1 MRPFDGVSVRTAAVR
16 VREECYVLSTNSSNS
31 KVEAATATD
40 HDVDSSEPPSLI
52 ETSL

>member
-1 MRPFDGVSVRTAAVR
+1 MAPSVRTAAVK
-16 VREECYVLSTNSSNS
+16 VREECYVLSSNS
-31 KVEAATATD
+31 KVEVSD

>member
-16 VREECYVLSTNSSNS
+16 VREECYVLSTNSSSS
-31 KVEAATATD
+31 KVEATATD

>member
-16 VREECYVLSTNSSNS
+16 VREECYVLSTNSSS
-31 KVEAATATD
+31 KVEATAND